1 MSERKDI
8 LVLKHDECASRN
20 GDDDFRAVYSKQQQ
34 QQQRNYKS
42 AATRTQQD
50 GHT

>member
-34 QQQRNYKS
+34 QQQQSYTS
-42 AATRTQQD
+42 AATRTQQV

>member
-34 QQQRNYKS
+34 QQQQNYKS